1 MFPSSSVTA
10 SIASAVFAAHATH
23 AAGHAEPLNL
33 KASLDA
39 LSSHFGSPVIV
50 DGLPGSP
57 IRPLGEESTLDTPD
71 NLTHLIFYPSD
82 QADHMSLMTHLVRDG
97 QQMLIFEVILP
108 VDDNLLFRAAATAAL
123 ALRHGNQ
130 DALVASDADT
140 FALRRTIERKLHP
153 PLNRSVSMDS
163 IAPTAADERAATIEN
178 LRAAAHTLFQ
188 RLRPPP
194 PYGQR
199 PSVVERI
206 RYENGMRQLRPSP
219 ASPAAPA
226 AMFLPNKAAKRP
238 FPF

>member
-1 MFPSSSVTA
+1 MFPSSSVTSSMA
-10 SIASAVFAAHATH
+10 STSFATH
-23 AAGHAEPLNL
+23 ATDNAETPNL
-33 KASLDA
+33 KASLAA
-39 LSSHFGSPVIV
+39 LSDYLKSPVIV

-82 QADHMSLMTHLVRDG
+82 QADHMSLMTHLIRNG
-97 QQMLIFEVILP
+97 QQMLIFEVTVP
-108 VDDNLLFRAAATAAL
+108 VDDNLLFRAVATAAL
-123 ALRHGNQ
+123 SLRHGSQ
-130 DALVASDADT
+130 DTLVASDADT

-153 PLNRSVSMDS
+153 TVNRSVSMDS
-163 IAPTAADERAATIEN
+163 IAHTADDERAATIEN

-206 RYENGMRQLRPSP
+206 RYENGMRQLTPSP
-219 ASPAAPA
+219 ESPATPT
-226 AMFLPNKAAKRP
+226 AMFLPNKAVKRP